1 MRLARPT
8 ALAGG
13 DDVLVVVD
21 TNIVVAGLLTSDPG
35 SPTARILDGM
45 LDGGVHFVVSVDL
58 LAEYRTVL
66 LRPAVM
72 QRHGLSADEVD
83 ELLEHLAQLA
93 AVREAVEPPEQPP
106 DPGDLHL
113 WALLAATP
121 GAALVTGDREL
132 LEHPPSFARVVSATD
147 FVVLPKG

>member
-1 MRLARPT
+1 M
-8 ALAGG
+8 
-13 DDVLVVVD
+13 LVVVD

-45 LDGGVHFVVSVDL
+45 LDGAVHFVVSIEL

-72 QRHGLSADEVD
+72 KRHGLSVEEIN

-93 AVREAVEPPEQPP
+93 AVREAIEPPEQPP
-106 DPGDLHL
+106 DSGDLHL

-121 GAALVTGDREL
+121 GAVLVTGDREL
-132 LEHPPSFARVVSATD
+132 LERPPSFARVVSANG
-147 FVVLPKG
+147 FVVLPEG